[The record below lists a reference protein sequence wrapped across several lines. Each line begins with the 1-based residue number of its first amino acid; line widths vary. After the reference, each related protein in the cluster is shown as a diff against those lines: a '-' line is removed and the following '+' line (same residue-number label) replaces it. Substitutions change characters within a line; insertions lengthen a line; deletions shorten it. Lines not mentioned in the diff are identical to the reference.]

1 MSVVLGSLPRC
12 PGRLRCPGR
21 RHIVCRRA
29 AFSTVPRRVG
39 EFLPG
44 DLIRLG
50 VGAFG
55 GAGKT
60 V

>member
-1 MSVVLGSLPRC
+1 MSVVLGSLLRC
-12 PGRLRCPGR
+12 PGRLAVRAADISSVG
-21 RHIVCRRA
+21 A